1 MIKNVLW
8 DFDGVIL
15 DSMKIKGSGFTKL
28 FEKYDSESVKLL
40 EEYHYKNGGV
50 SRFEKI
56 KYFFNEIL
64 QENITE
70 DEISILAKKF
80 GKIIEQ
86 RIYDKSNL
94 IHDSLD
100 FIKNNYLKYNFHIV
114 SGAEHRE
121 LNSLCK
127 YFDLKKYFITINGS
141 PIKKNILIKSI
152 IEKYDYNKEETILI
166 GDAITDYN
174 AAKDNNISFYG
185 YNNLELVNLDKYIDD
200 FLFWKVN
207 IE

>member
-1 MIKNVLW
+1 MIKNILW

-15 DSMKIKGSGFTKL
+15 DSMKIKGFGFTKL
-28 FEKYDSESVKLL
+28 FEKYDIESIKLL
-40 EEYHYKNGGV
+40 EDYHYKHGGV

-64 QENITE
+64 QKNITE

-100 FIKNNYLKYNFHIV
+100 FIKNNYFKYNFHIV